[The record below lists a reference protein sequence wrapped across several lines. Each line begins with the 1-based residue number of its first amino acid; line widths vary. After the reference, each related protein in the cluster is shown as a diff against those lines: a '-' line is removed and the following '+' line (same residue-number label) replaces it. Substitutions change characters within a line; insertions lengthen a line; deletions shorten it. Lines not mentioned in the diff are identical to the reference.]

1 MTSIN
6 LGKCI
11 HFPEVLLLLR
21 SHENVVFFSKTT
33 QNKVLLFPRKYPF
46 CYVLFSDCPY
56 FQNNIL
62 DKLYSY
68 KLRNCNSNDKYLYT
82 YLYLYLYLSIYL
94 SIYWSIDRSI
104 YVWHS
109 APLHNNLFAKTLDS
123 GYTWDSCFI
132 N

>member
-33 QNKVLLFPRKYPF
+33 QNKVSLFPRRCPF

-56 FQNNIL
+56 FLNKIL
-62 DKLYSY
+62 DQLYSY
-68 KLRNCNSNDKYLYT
+68 KLRNCNPNDKYLYT
-82 YLYLYLYLSIYL
+82 YLYLYLSIYLSIYL
-94 SIYWSIDRSI
+94 SVCLSVYPSI
-104 YVWHS
+104 YS
-109 APLHNNLFAKTLDS
+109 SYCLTISL
-123 GYTWDSCFI
+123 I
-132 N
+132 